1 MLPSGGREKNPG
13 SAAKAMANQSM
24 TFRWVADDLVIVVE
38 HRDTL
43 DDADVDAF
51 LGAATAHLVGPTG
64 IRILV
69 YSAGGGP
76 NAAQRARFDR
86 QLRGKP
92 VRIAVICTS
101 AFTRVIIKGFH
112 LLGFLQV
119 APFAPDQEEAAFRH
133 LSLKAPEITLVRTEL
148 AKIRV
153 IQSQS
158 AVGV

>member
-1 MLPSGGREKNPG
+1 
-13 SAAKAMANQSM
+13 MANQSM
-24 TFRWVADDLVIVVE
+24 AFRWVATDLVLLVDFL
-38 HRDTL
+38 DTL
-43 DDADVDAF
+43 DDADFEIF
-51 LGAATAHLVGPTG
+51 LRSLATRNVGPTG
-64 IRILV
+64 VRLLV

-133 LSLKAPEITLVRTEL
+133 LSLKAPEIALVRTEL
-148 AKIRV
+148 VKLRGAPD
-153 IQSQS
+153 QT